1 MLSKKQ
7 NVRIGSRREATLSC
21 SEEGLRQDQLG
32 TEQLPAGRVPFVH
45 SAEAAG
51 PAVLGVAR
59 RPGALC
65 GDVQR
70 DRSLGR
76 PEGQGRSALAAQCGP
91 ARRTDQSVRV
101 TSQPRSAPPRLPGR
115 ADGAA
120 VMQPGPAAGPA
131 FPLLP
136 LRPPR
141 PELSPVVLSGPQPAR
156 PALTPQGWD
165 WSPSVLTTLLGGRRR
180 NAWDSPVRPA
190 PRPQACLPWKQAL
203 PAVPSLASLCSV
215 SVGTALRALGPVASS
230 CGRSQT

>member
-32 TEQLPAGRVPFVH
+32 TEQLPAGRVPFVR

-115 ADGAA
+115 AEGATMTSCSPA
-120 VMQPGPAAGPA
+120 PQPGPPSRSSPCALPDLSCPPWFSAGP
-131 FPLLP
+131 
-136 LRPPR
+136 
-141 PELSPVVLSGPQPAR
+141 S
-156 PALTPQGWD
+156 
-165 WSPSVLTTLLGGRRR
+165 LLG
-180 NAWDSPVRPA
+180 
-190 PRPQACLPWKQAL
+190 LH
-203 PAVPSLASLCSV
+203 
-215 SVGTALRALGPVASS
+215 
-230 CGRSQT
+230 

>member
-32 TEQLPAGRVPFVH
+32 TEQLPAGRVPFVR

-91 ARRTDQSVRV
+91 ARRT
-101 TSQPRSAPPRLPGR
+101 TSLSESPPSRALLLPVFPAEPRGPPSCSLAP
-115 ADGAA
+115 
-120 VMQPGPAAGPA
+120 QPGPPSRSSPCALPDLSCPPWFSAGP
-131 FPLLP
+131 
-136 LRPPR
+136 
-141 PELSPVVLSGPQPAR
+141 S
-156 PALTPQGWD
+156 
-165 WSPSVLTTLLGGRRR
+165 LLG
-180 NAWDSPVRPA
+180 
-190 PRPQACLPWKQAL
+190 LH
-203 PAVPSLASLCSV
+203 
-215 SVGTALRALGPVASS
+215 
-230 CGRSQT
+230 